1 MKIKGNYLRRA
12 VAVLAFLAVTAS
24 AGPAPRV
31 VAIGDVHGAYPEF
44 VSILQRTGLVDGN
57 LDWAGGNATFVQT
70 GDILDRGAQSRKAL
84 DLLMKLEAQAGQK
97 QGTVVALLGN
107 HEVMDMVGDL
117 RYVSAAEYQAF
128 ATDQSEKVREQAFR
142 TYQKFVSEH
151 GTDSTVRKGEVDR
164 EKWMAEHPPGFFE
177 LRDAYGP
184 KGEYGRWFRMHDAVA
199 QVGDSI
205 FLHGGL
211 DPELHYRNIEEINKH
226 VHSELSDFDSL
237 WKSLSD
243 EKAIWPYM
251 TLNEAIR
258 QVQAELSADQ
268 SGTGMLAPNAK
279 ADITKLISGLPHYVS
294 MSPQGPLWYRGL
306 AQQPEGPLGKKLGE
320 MLVKLK
326 VSHIV
331 MGHTV
336 VSRDGITTRFGGQ
349 VFLIDTGMLAS
360 YFQGRASALD
370 IQDGRFKALYAN
382 GDEQVL
388 LGSQDGQKASRSV
401 PNAADGR
408 LEP

>member
-1 MKIKGNYLRRA
+1 MKILGHYFRRA
-12 VAVLAFLAVTAS
+12 VAVLAFIAATAS
-24 AGPAPRV
+24 AGSAPRV

-44 VSILQRTGLVDGN
+44 VSILQRTGLVDNN
-57 LDWAGGNATFVQT
+57 LNWAGGNATFVQT

-84 DLLMKLEAQAGQK
+84 DLLMRLEAQAGQQNGK
-97 QGTVVALLGN
+97 VVALLGN

-117 RYVSAAEYQAF
+117 RYVSAGEYQAF
-128 ATDQSEKVREQAFR
+128 ATNQSEKVREQAYLA
-142 TYQKFVSEH
+142 YQKFVSER
-151 GTDSTVRKGEVDR
+151 GTDPSSPKGELDR
-164 EKWMAEHPPGFFE
+164 GKWMAEHPPGFFE

-184 KGEYGRWFRMHDAVA
+184 KGQYGRWFRTHEAVA
-199 QVGDSI
+199 QIGDTV

-211 DPELHYRNIEEINKH
+211 DPDLHIRNIEEINKH
-226 VHSELSDFDSL
+226 VHTELSDFDSL

-243 EKAIWPYM
+243 ERAIWPYM

-258 QVQAELSADQ
+258 QLQAELNAAQ
-268 SGTGMLAPNAK
+268 SGTGVLAPNAK
-279 ADITKLISGLPHYVS
+279 ADIVKLLSDLPHFVS
-294 MSPQGPLWYRGL
+294 MSPNGPLWYRGL
-306 AQQPEGPLGKKLGE
+306 AQQPEAPLEKKLSE
-320 MLVKLK
+320 MLAKLK

-336 VSRDGITTRFGGQ
+336 VSREGITPRFSGQ

-360 YFQGRASALD
+360 YFQGRASALE

-401 PNAADGR
+401 QSSADGKQ
-408 LEP
+408 EP